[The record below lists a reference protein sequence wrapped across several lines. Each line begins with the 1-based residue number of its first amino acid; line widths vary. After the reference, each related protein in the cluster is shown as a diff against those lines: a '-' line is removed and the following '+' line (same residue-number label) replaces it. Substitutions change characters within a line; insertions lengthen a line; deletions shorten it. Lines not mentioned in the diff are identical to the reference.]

1 MALGRRGAC
10 GRVGAAVR
18 RVGRRMGGVRK
29 AAAARREAAKAAVG
43 KKAKTLKPAADLSAE
58 EREALVAAL
67 REYGKKATRER
78 GYRPPSGADYVL
90 EAARVGGVKIS
101 LRTARR
107 WLACKRAIVRKAR
120 QSKARVH
127 SRRTQRYLLACSQR
141 GVAPGWLEGV
151 DGPGW

>member
-43 KKAKTLKPAADLSAE
+43 K
-58 EREALVAAL
+58 
-67 REYGKKATRER
+67 
-78 GYRPPSGADYVL
+78 
-90 EAARVGGVKIS
+90 
-101 LRTARR
+101 
-107 WLACKRAIVRKAR
+107 CKRAIVRKAR
-120 QSKARVH
+120 QCKARVH